1 MDKPT
6 EDYIEAITRMVDNT
20 SKHLE
25 DEQVWLSI
33 VTAILADPEASSVE
47 HICLAA
53 DKFVLE
59 FHKRFRA

>member
-6 EDYIEAITRMVDNT
+6 EDYIKAITRMVDNT

-33 VTAILADPEASSVE
+33 VTAMLADPEATSVE
-47 HICLAA
+47 HICLTS
-53 DKFVLE
+53 DKLVLE
-59 FHKRFRA
+59 FNKRFR